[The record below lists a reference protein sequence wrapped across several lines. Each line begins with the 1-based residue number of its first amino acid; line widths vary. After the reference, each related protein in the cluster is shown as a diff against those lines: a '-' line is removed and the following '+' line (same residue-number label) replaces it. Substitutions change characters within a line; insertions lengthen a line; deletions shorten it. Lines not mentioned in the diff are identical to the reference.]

1 MAERPKNTRLVKGFN
16 YGVDKRI
23 PLGISDQVVDKKTG
37 LLVGFIKNG
46 KFYNLGDKVED
57 EPKAPKAD
65 KPSDLK
71 NSIRMGETLLEIKE
85 KAILE
90 YEPGTETYNK
100 IATAINKDKAAIKDL
115 EERLSVADVSEANK
129 EKADTYKAE
138 KSTWDSQVAEAKK
151 KVQIAKDTGGNVNA
165 AQVKLDKIL
174 RSEPK
179 APVAKTAPK
188 EKPSAVTGPPLTT
201 PTPGVSP
208 ASTVTETPETEG
220 VITPPKTGTTLK
232 SGTTPKAGTKPKET
246 TPPKEGKVP
255 PPAKKVLTIDEIIDA
270 VANEYGSIDTIF
282 KTDPGLQALLRKA
295 IGKDGVPN
303 TDDDLT
309 PAQFVN
315 ELENTDWFKTNAN
328 AVRQR
333 GFYKRQF
340 DDLVAGG
347 ADTEELYKTTE
358 YGRGLRNTQQ
368 VIADEIVRVGGS
380 LSPEE
385 IELISRDI
393 YDLGYEN
400 QKAIVSQRIRA
411 KINYKPGG
419 IVGGEAGVNLAA
431 LRKTAAANGLDL
443 EKNFGDS
450 LDGWL
455 QKLAQGES
463 IETFKQ
469 IIRGSAKIGL
479 PEKVS
484 GLLDNGVDLDTVY
497 NPYKRLMAS
506 VLEINPESITLD
518 DSVLRSAIGPDKEMS
533 LYDFQKMLKKDNR
546 WQYTNQAK
554 EEVSNTA
561 LKVLRDFGFQG

>member
-65 KPSDLK
+65 KPSNLK

-100 IATAINKDKAAIKDL
+100 IAAAINKDKAAIKDL
-115 EERLSVADVSEANK
+115 EERLAVADVSEANK
-129 EKADTYKAE
+129 EKADTYKTE
-138 KSTWDSQVAEAKK
+138 KSTWDSKVTEAKR
-151 KVQIAKDTGGNVNA
+151 KVEIAKDTGGNVNA
-165 AQVKLDKIL
+165 AQVQLDKIL

-179 APVAKTAPK
+179 APVVKTAPRPT
-188 EKPSAVTGPPLTT
+188 PSAVTGPPLTT

-208 ASTVTETPETEG
+208 ASTVTETPETED
-220 VITPPKTGTTLK
+220 VITPPKTGTPPK
-232 SGTTPKAGTKPKET
+232 SGTTSKAGTKPKET

-255 PPAKKVLTIDEIIDA
+255 PVAKKTMTLDEIIDS
-270 VANEYGSIDTIF
+270 VANKYGSIDTIF
-282 KTDPGLQALLRKA
+282 KTDPTLRALLLKA
-295 IGKDGVPN
+295 VGDQANP
-303 TDDDLT
+303 DDDLT
-309 PAQFVN
+309 AEQFVN

-340 DDLVAGG
+340 DELVAGG
-347 ADTEELYKTTE
+347 ADPEELYKTTE
-358 YGRGLRNTQQ
+358 YGRGLRNAQQ
-368 VIADEIVRVGGS
+368 VIADEIVKVGGS

-411 KINYKPGG
+411 KINYKRGG
-419 IVGGEAGVNLAA
+419 IVSGEAGENLAA

-443 EKNFGDS
+443 DKNFGDS

-484 GLLDNGVDLDTVY
+484 GLLDNGVDLDTIY

-533 LYDFQKMLKKDNR
+533 LYDFQKMLRKDNR

>member
-1 MAERPKNTRLVKGFN
+1 MATTKELKELKDKFNTLKPGTDEYNSTLAKIREAEAAT
-16 YGVDKRI
+16 
-23 PLGISDQVVDKKTG
+23 KKVASEAASK
-37 LLVGFIKNG
+37 LAA
-46 KFYNLGDKVED
+46 E
-57 EPKAPKAD
+57 KAAKEAA
-65 KPSDLK
+65 KTSKQKTSDLALIK
-71 NSIRMGETLLEIKE
+71 TLEDYIQRQ
-85 KAILE
+85 
-90 YEPGTETYNK
+90 T
-100 IATAINKDKAAIKDL
+100 DL
-115 EERLSVADVSEANK
+115 GSTVSETIRNQYN
-129 EKADTYKAE
+129 DL
-138 KSTWDSQVAEAKK
+138 KK
-151 KVQIAKDTGGNVNA
+151 KYPTATKSATEPTDSRFTG
-165 AQVKLDKIL
+165 VKK
-174 RSEPK
+174 
-179 APVAKTAPK
+179 PVVEAVV
-188 EKPSAVTGPPLTT
+188 KPEVK
-201 PTPGVSP
+201 
-208 ASTVTETPETEG
+208 PE
-220 VITPPKTGTTLK
+220 V
-232 SGTTPKAGTKPKET
+232 KPK
-246 TPPKEGKVP
+246 PKPV
-255 PPAKKVLTIDEIIDA
+255 AKKVLPTEKDKTPPPTKKVLSIDEIIDA

-309 PAQFVN
+309 PDQFVK
-315 ELENTDWFKTNAN
+315 ELENTDWFKTNAS

-347 ADTEELYKTTE
+347 SDPEELYKTTE
-358 YGRGLRNTQQ
+358 YGRGLKNTQQ
-368 VIADEIVRVGGS
+368 VIADEIVRVGGN
-380 LSPEE
+380 LSPED
-385 IELISRDI
+385 IELLSRDI

-411 KINYKPGG
+411 KISYKPGG
-419 IVGGEAGVNLAA
+419 IVGGQAGENLAE
-431 LRKTAAANGLDL
+431 LRKTAKANGLDL

-450 LDGWL
+450 VQGWL

-463 IETFKQ
+463 VETFKQ

-484 GLLDNGVDLDTVY
+484 SLLDQGVDLDTVY

-533 LYDFQKMLKKDNR
+533 LYDYQKMLRKDNR

-561 LKVLRDFGFQG
+561 LRVLRDFGFQG

>member
-1 MAERPKNTRLVKGFN
+1 MANAIDTRINKLSEEYNATVKELRELRESKRKPSLSDAEVKSINDKIKELESKFTKVNSERNRISKMKKSAEEYLELNKDLKELNTKLTKARTRGEDTEFIEDGIKSANTRLKE
-16 YGVDKRI
+16 
-23 PLGISDQVVDKKTG
+23 ISPDIEREFPELKVTPIAKT
-37 LLVGFIKNG
+37 NQA
-46 KFYNLGDKVED
+46 
-57 EPKAPKAD
+57 APK
-65 KPSDLK
+65 
-71 NSIRMGETLLEIKE
+71 GTLEIG
-85 KAILE
+85 
-90 YEPGTETYNK
+90 PDGRPTT
-100 IATAINKDKAAIKDL
+100 T
-115 EERLSVADVSEANK
+115 VAP
-129 EKADTYKAE
+129 TP
-138 KSTWDSQVAEAKK
+138 TP
-151 KVQIAKDTGGNVNA
+151 T
-165 AQVKLDKIL
+165 
-174 RSEPK
+174 
-179 APVAKTAPK
+179 
-188 EKPSAVTGPPLTT
+188 TT
-201 PTPGVSP
+201 PT
-208 ASTVTETPETEG
+208 TTPTG
-220 VITPPKTGTTLK
+220 GTTTPPK
-232 SGTTPKAGTKPKET
+232 SGAKPKET
-246 TPPKEGKVP
+246 TPAKESKTP
-255 PPAKKVLTIDEIIDA
+255 PAAKKVLSIDEIIDA

-309 PAQFVN
+309 PDQFVN
-315 ELENTDWFKTNAN
+315 ELENTDWFKTNAS

-347 ADTEELYKTTE
+347 ADPEELYKTTE
-358 YGRGLRNTQQ
+358 YGRGLRNAQQ
-368 VIADEIVRVGGS
+368 VIADEIVRVGGN

-411 KINYKPGG
+411 KIRYKPGG
-419 IVGGEAGVNLAA
+419 IVGGEAGENLAA
-431 LRKTAAANGLDL
+431 LRKTAAANGLSL

-484 GLLDNGVDLDTVY
+484 GLLDNGVDLDTIY

-533 LYDFQKMLKKDNR
+533 LYDFQKMLRKDNR

-561 LKVLRDFGFQG
+561 LRVLRDFGFQG

>member
-1 MAERPKNTRLVKGFN
+1 MATTKELQELKENFSRLKPGTNEYNT
-16 YGVDKRI
+16 
-23 PLGISDQVVDKKTG
+23 
-37 LLVGFIKNG
+37 
-46 KFYNLGDKVED
+46 
-57 EPKAPKAD
+57 
-65 KPSDLK
+65 
-71 NSIRMGETLLEIKE
+71 TLAKIKE
-85 KAILE
+85 AE
-90 YEPGTETYNK
+90 
-100 IATAINKDKAAIKDL
+100 AAIKKMEADAAAALATKKAAKESEKTNKQKTYDL
-115 EERLSVADVSEANK
+115 NLIKTIEDYIQRQNDLGEPVSKTIQDQYNDLKKKYPTA
-129 EKADTYKAE
+129 T
-138 KSTWDSQVAEAKK
+138 KSTTEPTDSRFTGYKK
-151 KVQIAKDTGGNVNA
+151 PVEPV
-165 AQVKLDKIL
+165 VKPVEETK
-174 RSEPK
+174 PVVK
-179 APVAKTAPK
+179 PVVKPVAKTP
-188 EKPSAVTGPPLTT
+188 T
-201 PTPGVSP
+201 PTKKD
-208 ASTVTETPETEG
+208 ETP
-220 VITPPKTGTTLK
+220 PPT
-232 SGTTPKAGTKPKET
+232 
-246 TPPKEGKVP
+246 
-255 PPAKKVLTIDEIIDA
+255 KKVLSIDEIIDA

-309 PAQFVN
+309 PDQFVK

-347 ADTEELYKTTE
+347 SDPEELYKTTE
-358 YGRGLRNTQQ
+358 YGRGLKNTQQ
-368 VIADEIVRVGGS
+368 VIADEIVRVGGN
-380 LSPEE
+380 LSPED
-385 IELISRDI
+385 IELLSRDI

-411 KINYKPGG
+411 KISYKPGA
-419 IVGGEAGVNLAA
+419 IVGGQAGENLAE
-431 LRKTAAANGLDL
+431 LRKTAKANGLDL

-450 LDGWL
+450 VQGWL
-455 QKLAQGES
+455 QKLSQGES
-463 IETFKQ
+463 VETFKQ

-484 GLLDNGVDLDTVY
+484 SLLDQGVDLDTIY

-533 LYDFQKMLKKDNR
+533 LYDYQKMLRKDNR

-561 LKVLRDFGFQG
+561 LRVLRDFGFQG